1 MRFVFLLVFLL
12 FAGMAGAE
20 PVEVTPLPYR
30 DYGYFIGDLVERCWR
45 AAVPKREPVQLGVS
59 SQRGESE
66 LGPSNRGLQEKGDGW
81 PVRLNRWLLIRN
93 ARWIEPDRLCLTYQ
107 VDYAPFTTES
117 VEIPAWTLPLRIG
130 GQENKMEL
138 PAWRLTL
145 SPLREI
151 QTAEGKALMQGVLQP
166 SFDMDS
172 VRYRWWFSLLVFS
185 LGLAGLAWHLG
196 IWQVTQPRPF
206 CRAWWELHKL
216 RGEEEG
222 LQRAYLILHR
232 AFDAYWDG
240 RWWGRLDEFLQRYP
254 QFRGMAPEIEAFA
267 HASEALFFTG
277 GEQAERFSP
286 RRLNHLVRR
295 LVWQELRYGGL
306 GG

>member
-1 MRFVFLLVFLL
+1 MRFVFLLILL

-45 AAVPKREPVQLGVS
+45 VAVKDRPLCLPLTEATTEGCPYVTDQ
-59 SQRGESE
+59 
-66 LGPSNRGLQEKGDGW
+66 

-93 ARWIEPDRLCLTYQ
+93 ARWLEPDRVCLTYQ

-117 VEIPAWTLPLRIG
+117 VEIPAWALPLRIG
-130 GQENKMEL
+130 GQESKMEL

-196 IWQVTQPRPF
+196 IWQVTKPRPF

-222 LQRAYLILHR
+222 LQRAYLTLHR

-254 QFRGMAPEIEAFA
+254 QFREMASEIEAFA

-277 GEQAERFSP
+277 GEQAEQFSL
-286 RRLNHLVRR
+286 RRLNYLARR